1 MKVYKKYAVFFVL
14 VIGVS
19 IGVGIGNIPSIEAK
33 KEKNGGQRPPV
44 MMTKMTKAPRTTCTL
59 FTKNDNVVQPPMLKK
74 GRWVRSDAGETFS
87 IQIGCRSGNKDWS
100 ITLYANSDF
109 YDEKSTLGINRDST
123 AVVAQFGQHNGSSS
137 RAVAFTACEPTNKL
151 SQKIQRTAHQW
162 FNTLGA
168 QTDTKPPVFQS
179 NGPYCWGISTTE
191 EHTFTL
197 PLKDKKL
204 NISMKLQG
212 GTAWLQGKEAFPMV
226 VGAFSF
232 HVEQKTR
239 NGIHV
244 VSGIDWR
251 CQLNNIHS
259 IIDAKGNL
267 VNGCLSTVH
276 SGVKVPPGKKGEIG
290 LAWVMTRLKGG
301 AIQFNQAGKGAEVT
315 VIIPLK

>member
-1 MKVYKKYAVFFVL
+1 MTMTTTTML
-14 VIGVS
+14 TTTIM
-19 IGVGIGNIPSIEAK
+19 
-33 KEKNGGQRPPV
+33 

-59 FTKNDNVVQPPMLKK
+59 FTKNDNVVQPPTLQK

-100 ITLYANSDF
+100 IALYANSDF

-123 AVVAQFGQHNGSSS
+123 AIVAQFGQHNGSSS
-137 RAVAFTACEPTNKL
+137 RAVAVTVCEPTNKL

-162 FNTLGA
+162 FNGLGVQA
-168 QTDTKPPVFQS
+168 DTKPPVFQS
-179 NGPYCWGISTTE
+179 SGSYCWGISTTE

-204 NISMKLQG
+204 IVSMKLQG
-212 GTAWLQGKEAFPMV
+212 GKAQLQEKGSFPMI

-232 HVEQKTR
+232 HVEQKTK
-239 NGIHV
+239 NGIDV
-244 VSGIDWR
+244 VSGINWR

-267 VNGCLSTVH
+267 VNGCLSTVR
-276 SGVKVPPGKKGEIG
+276 SGVKISPGKKGEIG
-290 LAWVMTRLKGG
+290 LAWIMTQLKGG
-301 AIQFNQAGKGAEVT
+301 AMQFNQTGKGAEVT
-315 VIIPLK
+315 VIVPLK